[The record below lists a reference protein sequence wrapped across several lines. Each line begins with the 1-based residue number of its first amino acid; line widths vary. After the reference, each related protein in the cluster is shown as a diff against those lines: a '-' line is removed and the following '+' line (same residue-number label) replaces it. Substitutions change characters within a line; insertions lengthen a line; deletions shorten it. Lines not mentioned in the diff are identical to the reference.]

1 MNENQTSV
9 YDFKERVNELT
20 FKDRI
25 LNEELF
31 NYLNMFTYE
40 EYGLISTDLQACDE
54 IIDAVIARI
63 STSYLSGGEKLTLIK
78 EVTLALERYV
88 VTLNV
93 PCYQL
98 SLYGMTSRVHD
109 KYRAVSQAS
118 RAGLHRALDAAN
130 LNVEKLTSE
139 VKELKEQLDAKSLQ
153 LDEDTL
159 SKAIKQALGIKE

>member
-1 MNENQTSV
+1 MNDNQTSV
-9 YDFKERVNELT
+9 YDYIECVGQLTLRDRVLS
-20 FKDRI
+20 
-25 LNEELF
+25 EELF
-31 NYLNMFTYE
+31 NYLNVFTYE
-40 EYGLISTDLQACDE
+40 EYGLVSTDLQACDE
-54 IIDAVIARI
+54 IIDAIIARI
-63 STSYLSGGEKLTLIK
+63 SKAGLSGGEKLTLIK
-78 EVTLALERYV
+78 EVALALDRYV
-88 VTLNV
+88 GVLNV

-159 SKAIKQALGIKE
+159 SKAIRQALGIKE